1 MSPAALPASLSLYRT
16 LTGLSAPILNALLS
30 RRAVRGKED
39 LARMG
44 ERRGQSARPRPGGTL
59 IWIHAVSVG
68 EANSVLPLVTA
79 LLARNATL
87 SILLTTNTVT
97 AAALMAERLPRQR
110 VSHQFIP
117 LDHPLWVRRFFDH
130 WRPDLGLIVES
141 ELWPNL
147 LLTAEARGIPLVLL
161 NARISARTARAWLNH
176 PQTIARLLLCFRLC
190 LAQDADSAA
199 RLHALGAEYVETP
212 GNLKYASPPLPDD
225 PRAREALAQ
234 RFGERPRLLAAS
246 THPGEEE
253 MIAEAHLTLKRDVPD
268 ILSVIVPRHPAR
280 GPAIAAMLNARG
292 LTVERR
298 AEGEP
303 QENPDIYLADTLGEL
318 GIFYRFCPVAFI
330 GGSFAPLGGQNPLEA
345 ARLGAAILHGPHTD
359 NFLQMMRRFDSVG
372 ASQLVDSAAALAASA
387 KALIKNPAQRQKQ
400 TDAAH
405 ALADAEAHVLDEI
418 LEQISAF
425 LPEGAHEPA

>member
-1 MSPAALPASLSLYRT
+1 
-16 LTGLSAPILNALLS
+16 
-30 RRAVRGKED
+30 
-39 LARMG
+39 
-44 ERRGQSARPRPGGTL
+44 
-59 IWIHAVSVG
+59 
-68 EANSVLPLVTA
+68 
-79 LLARNATL
+79 
-87 SILLTTNTVT
+87 
-97 AAALMAERLPRQR
+97 
-110 VSHQFIP
+110 
-117 LDHPLWVRRFFDH
+117 
-130 WRPDLGLIVES
+130 
-141 ELWPNL
+141 
-147 LLTAEARGIPLVLL
+147 VLL

-292 LTVERR
+292 HTVERR